1 MDRTLAAESHQEPL
15 MSKSSIVIP
24 VILSQLFTACIFEP
38 RCWETATCPIIEDA
52 STTDAGVQGDA
63 IAPTESAAVDAAT
76 AGGGAS
82 SEASGVTEAGSAAAS
97 SALDASTASSAST
110 PSTAPPSSSTT
121 PPTAS
126 DAGLGDAASSAADS
140 AAETPVSDVPAITR
154 FLSSETTLPG
164 GGGSVN
170 LSWQVTGADAVT
182 IEPGVGDVTDPE
194 SGTIAVEVTETTTFT
209 LTATNAAGDVT
220 ATRSVEVTSQGIL
233 DWTRQFGTALRDG
246 SYGVTCTLTGD
257 VFITGGTDG
266 VLDDDDH
273 PNAGVYDLFLAGY
286 QPDGTQLWTR
296 QLGTAEADYGYRI
309 SANHLDE
316 LFVAGSTA
324 GAFVPGAPYAGTPD
338 SALVGFSKTGSILW
352 KEQLGTAGAEGPV
365 AISTDAEGNLY
376 VAGSTNGDFAV
387 PEAIPPSPSPGA
399 VPFVAKYSPS
409 LEQEWI
415 ITGTDPGLYV
425 VSATGAG
432 GDTILAEGRE
442 GGARV
447 LVTKLSSAGQ
457 KVWSQEFSSGTEELV
472 RHVAIDGLGNAF
484 VVGDTYGVL
493 ADDFDSNDSGDDL
506 FIVKYSPEGA
516 LLWARQFGDDSG
528 ATAQGATTDRNGN
541 VYIVGLTEGN
551 LDGNHPDSITDDVVV
566 AKYSPDGEQLWL
578 RQYGTAA
585 DERAT
590 AVAADAQG
598 YVYVTGYTAGDL
610 FGTNA
615 GEDDAFLFRLR

>member
-1 MDRTLAAESHQEPL
+1 

-24 VILSQLFTACIFEP
+24 VIVSQLFTACIFEP
-38 RCWETATCPIIEDA
+38 RCWETATCPILEDA

-82 SEASGVTEAGSAAAS
+82 GEASGATEAGSAAAS
-97 SALDASTASSAST
+97 SALDAASTASSEGT
-110 PSTAPPSSSTT
+110 PSTGTTSSSTPT
-121 PPTAS
+121 PTAP

-140 AAETPVSDVPAITR
+140 GTEPPVSDVPAITR

-194 SGTIAVEVTETTTFT
+194 SGTIAVEVTDTTTFT

-220 ATRSVEVTSQGIL
+220 ATRSVEVTNQGIL

-246 SYGVTCTLTGD
+246 SYGVTCTRTGD

-266 VLDDDDH
+266 ALDDDDH
-273 PNAGVYDLFLAGY
+273 PNAGTYDLFVAGY

-296 QLGTAEADYGYRI
+296 QLGSAEADYGYRI
-309 SANHLDE
+309 AVNQLQE

-324 GAFVPGAPYAGTPD
+324 GAFIPGAPFAGTPD
-338 SALVGFSKTGSILW
+338 TALVGLSKTGSVLW

-365 AISTDAEGNLY
+365 AISTDAAGNLY

-399 VPFVAKYSPS
+399 FPFVAKYSPS

-415 ITGTDPGLYV
+415 ITGTDPVLYV
-425 VSATGAG
+425 ASATGAG

-457 KVWSQEFSSGTEELV
+457 KLWSQEFSSGIEELV
-472 RHVAIDGLGNAF
+472 RYVAIDELGNAF

-493 ADDFDSNDSGDDL
+493 ADDVVANDSGDDL
-506 FIVKYSPEGA
+506 FIVKYSPEGTR
-516 LLWARQFGDDSG
+516 LWARQFGDDSA
-528 ATAQGATTDRNGN
+528 ATAEGAATDITGN
-541 VYIVGLTEGN
+541 VYIVGRTDGN

-590 AVAADAQG
+590 GVAADAQG
-598 YVYVTGYTAGDL
+598 YVYVTGVTAGDL

-615 GEDDAFLFRLR
+615 GEDDAFLLRLR